1 VFLHN
6 VTGFMVGS
14 RSERAGLIKKG
25 ARLVSAVSTSTVPH
39 ISIIIG
45 ASYGAGNYAMCGRS
59 YKPRFLFSW
68 PISKCSVMGAV
79 QLAGV
84 MENIQR
90 ASAQSLGTTLDE
102 AKLQAQVATFR
113 ETVERDSSC
122 YKTSGHVID
131 DGVIDPRDTRDV
143 LGMCLA
149 TVKLDRVEGNTA
161 SNILARL

>member
-1 VFLHN
+1 
-6 VTGFMVGS
+6 
-14 RSERAGLIKKG
+14 
-25 ARLVSAVSTSTVPH
+25 
-39 ISIIIG
+39 
-45 ASYGAGNYAMCGRS
+45 
-59 YKPRFLFSW
+59 
-68 PISKCSVMGAV
+68 MGAV

-102 AKLQAQVATFR
+102 TKLRAQVATFR

-122 YKTSGHVID
+122 YKTSGHLLD

-149 TVKLDRVEGNTA
+149 TVKKERVEGSTA